1 MRRDELPRLCE
12 FIVNLYG
19 VREMD
24 WLPEIPKCLVSGH
37 LSLSYYSRGTVGK
50 GGKNEKL
57 IFFCACCILHTVLG
71 MFIYVI
77 CGFQRCLI
85 CCFPKHSLS

>member
-1 MRRDELPRLCE
+1 MRQDELPRLCE

-57 IFFCACCILHTVLG
+57 IFFLRLLYSTHCTRHV
-71 MFIYVI
+71 YI
-77 CGFQRCLI
+77 CDLWFSKMPDLLFSQT
-85 CCFPKHSLS
+85 